1 MFKEGRHSSGSGGR
15 RGFSRNV
22 AVGHGIRIGPGP
34 KSDTAVG
41 RSRHSNSGRF
51 RPNRAPLRT
60 SSWQSFR
67 VATTIPAILEDK
79 GIDLSVFHQA
89 VADARQAAL
98 DEAVAAGT
106 GIA

>member
-1 MFKEGRHSSGSGGR
+1 MGAA
-15 RGFSRNV
+15 V
-22 AVGHGIRIGPGP
+22 AAVSVAMLLLGTAFAFGPSP
-34 KSDTAVG
+34 KSDTAVE

-51 RPNRAPLRT
+51 RPDRAPLRA

-67 VATTIPAILEDK
+67 VAPTIPAILEDK

-106 GIA
+106 VIA